1 MIRSLAVM
9 LGSIAFGAVAAALP
23 AHGQQPCPERQTVVD
38 YLMQEFDEAPVAM
51 GLANSGGLIEVLTNG
66 QGNTWTILITTPDG
80 RSCMIAAGQGW
91 QETPATVPIIAEP
104 GA

>member
-1 MIRSLAVM
+1 MIRSLSM
-9 LGSIAFGAVAAALP
+9 AFALAASGVAALAP
-23 AHGQQPCPERQTVVD
+23 SAHGQQPCPERQTVID

-80 RSCMIAAGQGW
+80 RSCMVAAGRGW
-91 QETPATVPIIAEP
+91 QDLPETVPATADP